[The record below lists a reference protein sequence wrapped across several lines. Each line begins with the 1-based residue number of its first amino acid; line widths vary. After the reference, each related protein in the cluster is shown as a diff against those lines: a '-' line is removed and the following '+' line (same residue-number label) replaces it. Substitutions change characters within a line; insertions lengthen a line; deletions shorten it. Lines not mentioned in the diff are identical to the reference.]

1 MRRPWS
7 AAFAGFFG
15 MLLSLCGAVGASA
28 AKTPDRSGHTVP
40 QVDLERYMGK
50 WYEIASFPNW
60 FQRGCCCTTAEYR
73 MSGDAVEVTNTC
85 RKGSPAGSLDVAS
98 GRAYTVEGSGN
109 AQLKVQ
115 FLWPFKGDYWII
127 ALGDHYEVAVVGHP
141 RRKYLWILSRSP
153 QLEEDVFQGLVA
165 LAHAKGY
172 DVDRLRKTDQ
182 SCHEAP

>member
-1 MRRPWS
+1 MKSNLKR
-7 AAFAGFFG
+7 
-15 MLLSLCGAVGASA
+15 
-28 AKTPDRSGHTVP
+28 TP
-40 QVDLERYMGK
+40 LK
-50 WYEIASFPNW
+50 
-60 FQRGCCCTTAEYR
+60 
-73 MSGDAVEVTNTC
+73 
-85 RKGSPAGSLDVAS
+85 
-98 GRAYTVEGSGN
+98 GSGN

-165 LAHAKGY
+165 VARAKGY

-182 SCHEAP
+182 SCHEVP